1 MEKMITVISERN
13 RIFRHRIEVSGFEDL
28 YADVPKAYGGE
39 ESAPDP
45 HDYFDLALGAC
56 KAITSKMYAQRK
68 QWPLEGIT
76 TTVKRDDSQERKG
89 LYKLE
94 VTLEFHGIDDPEQRA
109 RLEEISHRCPIHRL
123 MTEATVE
130 VTTRSVGGE

>member
-1 MEKMITVISERN
+1 MDKSITVISERN
-13 RIFRHRIEVSGFEDL
+13 RIFRHRVELSGFDDL

-68 QWPLEGIT
+68 KWPLEGIT
-76 TTVKRDDSQERKG
+76 ATVTRDDSQERKG
-89 LYKLE
+89 VYKLD
-94 VTLEFHGIDDPEQRA
+94 VALEFHGIDDPEQRA
-109 RLEEISHRCPIHRL
+109 RLEEISDRCPIHRL
-123 MTEATVE
+123 MTEATVD
-130 VTTRSVGGE
+130 VSTRTIVK

>member
-13 RIFRHRIEVSGFEDL
+13 RIFRHRIEVSGFDDL

-68 QWPLEGIT
+68 KWPLEGIT
-76 TTVKRDDSQERKG
+76 VTVKRDDSQERKG

-94 VTLEFHGIDDPEQRA
+94 VTLEFHGIDDPDQCA
-109 RLEEISHRCPIHRL
+109 RLEEISHNCPIQRL

-130 VTTRSVGGE
+130 VTTRSVGG